1 MQRMWSDVLVILALV
16 LVNGLLSGAEIAIVT
31 LRKTRLQAL
40 VAEGKATAR
49 AVSELRSQPE
59 RFLATVQV
67 GITVLSAAAAVY
79 SGDSLQA
86 RFVPTIARLPLVGEW
101 AEELAF
107 IGVVAFVS
115 YLSLILGELVPKSLA
130 LRAPERYALLLG
142 RPLLGLAQMARPI
155 VWFLTSSSNIVLRL
169 FRDRTSFTEARI
181 SPDELKAMLEEAG
194 AGGALDPRAS
204 EIASRAIELTELVA
218 SDLMVP
224 RAQMVALDKSASLED
239 VRAAVATTGHSRI
252 VVYDGTSDNIVG
264 YVSVRDAFT
273 KGATGSSGPPGIAQ
287 WTRQVTFI
295 PETMRAID
303 VLAELQKRSSHLAI
317 VVDEHGGTAG
327 LLTREDL
334 VEEVVGEMLSEHV
347 RGRKRELR
355 MAPDGTALVPGLASI
370 RDINRALDLA
380 LPEGTDDG
388 AEWTTISGLCTSL
401 LGRIP
406 EAGAE
411 IEVEGARLYVVD
423 ASPRRVRTVRIV
435 PRRAVEAAARDPT
448 PQLASTAT

>member
-1 MQRMWSDVLVILALV
+1 MWSDVLVILALV

-40 VAEGKATAR
+40 VDEGKATAR
-49 AVSELRSQPE
+49 AVSELRSTPE

-67 GITVLSAAAAVY
+67 GITVVSAAAAVY

-86 RFVPTIARLPLVGEW
+86 RFVPSLSRLPVVGQW

-107 IGVVAFVS
+107 VGVVAFVS

-155 VWFLTSSSNIVLRL
+155 VWFLTSSSNIVLRI

-204 EIASRAIELTELVA
+204 EIASRAIELSELVA
-218 SDLMVP
+218 ADVMVP
-224 RAQMVALDKSASLED
+224 RAQMVALEKGASLED
-239 VRAAVATTGHSRI
+239 VRAAVASSGHSRI
-252 VVYDGTSDNIVG
+252 VVYEGSSDNVVG

-273 KGATGSSGPPGIAQ
+273 KGTSGARATNGSVSE
-287 WTRQVTFI
+287 WTRAVTFI

-303 VLAELQKRSSHLAI
+303 VLNELQQKSSHLAI

-347 RGRKRELR
+347 RARKRELR
-355 MAPDGTALVPGLASI
+355 VAPDGTALVSGLASI
-370 RDINRALDLA
+370 RDVNRSLDLS

-388 AEWTTISGLCTSL
+388 DTWTTISGLCTSL

-411 IEVEGARLYVVD
+411 IQVEGARLYVVD

-435 PRRAVEAAARDPT
+435 PARALEAARVDVPE
-448 PQLASTAT
+448 LATNAP

>member
-1 MQRMWSDVLVILALV
+1 MWSDVLVILALV

-40 VAEGKATAR
+40 VDEGKAAAR
-49 AVSELRSQPE
+49 AVSELRSTPE

-67 GITVLSAAAAVY
+67 GITVVSAAAAVY
-79 SGDSLQA
+79 SGDRLQA
-86 RFVPTIARLPLVGEW
+86 RFVPTLERLPLVGEW
-101 AEELAF
+101 APELAF

-142 RPLLGLAQMARPI
+142 RPLLGLAQLARPV
-155 VWFLTSSSNIVLRL
+155 VWFLTSSSNIVLRV

-181 SPDELKAMLEEAG
+181 SPNELKAMLEEAG

-218 SDLMVP
+218 ADVMVP
-224 RAQMVALDKSASLED
+224 RAQMVALEKGAGIED
-239 VRAAVATTGHSRI
+239 VRRAVASSGHSRI
-252 VVYDGTSDNIVG
+252 VVYEGTSDNVVG

-273 KGATGSSGPPGIAQ
+273 KGAAPANANATVAS
-287 WTRQVTFI
+287 WTRDVTFI
-295 PETMRAID
+295 PESMRAID
-303 VLAELQKRSSHLAI
+303 VLSELQEKSSHLAI

-327 LLTREDL
+327 LITREDL

-347 RGRKRELR
+347 RGRNRDLR
-355 MAPDGTALVPGLASI
+355 LAPDGTALVSGLAAI
-370 RDINRALDLA
+370 RDINRALDLS
-380 LPEGTDDG
+380 LPEGNDDG
-388 AEWTTISGLCTSL
+388 DTWTTISGLCTSL

-411 IEVEGARLYVVD
+411 IQVEGARLYVVD

-435 PRRAVEAAARDPT
+435 PLRALEAVRDNA
-448 PQLASTAT
+448 PQLASTAS

>member
-1 MQRMWSDVLVILALV
+1 MWSDVLVILALV

-40 VAEGKATAR
+40 VDEGKSSAR

-67 GITVLSAAAAVY
+67 GITVVSAAAAVY
-79 SGDSLQA
+79 SGDRLQA
-86 RFVPTIARLPLVGEW
+86 RFVPTLERLPVVGQW
-101 AEELAF
+101 APELAF
-107 IGVVAFVS
+107 VGVVAFVS

-142 RPLLGLAQMARPI
+142 RPLLGLAQLARPI
-155 VWFLTSSSNIVLRL
+155 VWFLTSSSNIVLKV

-218 SDLMVP
+218 ADVMVP
-224 RAQMVALDKSASLED
+224 RAQMVALDKGASLED
-239 VRAAVATTGHSRI
+239 VRNAVASSGHSRI
-252 VVYDGTSDNIVG
+252 VVYEGTSDNVVG

-273 KGATGSSGPPGIAQ
+273 KGTHGSGGNNGTVAS
-287 WTRQVTFI
+287 WTRPVTFI

-303 VLAELQKRSSHLAI
+303 VLHELQSKSSHLAI

-347 RGRKRELR
+347 RGRNRELR
-355 MAPDGTALVPGLASI
+355 LAPDGTALVPGLAAI
-370 RDINRALDLA
+370 RDINRAFDLS

-388 AEWTTISGLCTSL
+388 DTWTTISGLCTSL

-411 IEVEGARLYVVD
+411 ITVEGARIYVVD

-435 PRRAVEAAARDPT
+435 PTRVVEAATREDA
-448 PQLASTAT
+448 PQLAPNAS